1 MTKGYFMTYE
11 EAIQYLNSF
20 QRFGIRLGLE
30 RISKL
35 LQALENPH
43 LHFPSVLIGGTNGKG
58 STARFL
64 ASILQAQGY
73 KVGLYT
79 SPHLIDFRERI
90 QINDHPIPQKRV
102 VELLNEMRKII
113 DQRTRKPSAISHQ
126 PSAIDNPTYFE
137 MATAMAFTYFCQER
151 IDLAVVEVG
160 LGGRM
165 DATNVLNPLVSAITN
180 VSLEHQDYL
189 GPDLSRI
196 AFEKAG
202 IIKEKG
208 ILITAIDDP
217 TAWAVVEEVARGLG
231 ARVYRWGRDF
241 QGDRKTLDL
250 KGQAFDFY
258 GDLGEYRDL
267 KIRLLG
273 RHQVNN
279 AALAIAMA
287 EVLKRQGL
295 RLDPEALVRGLQEAE
310 WPGRLQVL
318 QVKPLV
324 FLDGAH
330 NLEGA
335 RSLRLSLLEVLEGR
349 RLFLVFGVL
358 NDKDWEGM
366 LAELGPMA
374 HYIVLTRP
382 DTPRAAEP
390 EKLYLSA
397 RKHCLGVIIQDRVPE
412 AFAYVLSQASRED
425 AVCVTGS
432 LYTVGE
438 VLRDW
443 GLENR
448 PGA

>member
-1 MTKGYFMTYE
+1 MSYE

-20 QRFGIRLGLE
+20 HRFGIHLGLE
-30 RISKL
+30 RINKL

-43 LHFPSVLIGGTNGKG
+43 LRFPSVLIGGTNGKG

-64 ASILQAQGY
+64 ASIFQAQGY

-90 QINDHPIPQKRV
+90 QINNLLISKKRV
-102 VELLNEMRKII
+102 AELLNEIRSII
-113 DQRTRKPSAISHQ
+113 DQRQRKPSDIRHQ
-126 PSAIDNPTYFE
+126 TSAIDDFTYFE
-137 MATAMAFTYFCQER
+137 VATAIAFTYFSWEGV
-151 IDLAVVEVG
+151 DLAVVEVG

-189 GPDLSRI
+189 GPTLSQI

-202 IIKEKG
+202 IIKERG
-208 ILITAIDDP
+208 ILVTAIDDP
-217 TAWAVVEEVARGLG
+217 TAWGVVGDVTRGLG
-231 ARVYRWGRDF
+231 ARVYRFGRDF
-241 QGDRKTLDL
+241 HGDRKTFDL
-250 KGQAFDFY
+250 GGQTFDFY

-273 RHQVNN
+273 RHQVTN
-279 AALAIAMA
+279 ATLAVALAEI
-287 EVLKRQGL
+287 LKRQGF
-295 RLDPEALVRGLQEAE
+295 RLDPGALAQGLQEAE
-310 WPGRLQVL
+310 WSGRLQVL

-330 NLEGA
+330 NPEGA

-366 LAELGPMA
+366 LAELGSLA
-374 HYIVLTRP
+374 NYIVLTRP
-382 DTPRAAEP
+382 DTLRAAEP

-397 RKHCLGVIIQDRVPE
+397 RKHCPGVVIKEKVSE

-425 AVCVTGS
+425 AICVTGS

-443 GLENR
+443 RLEIR
-448 PGA
+448 PEA